1 MALVTAGGG
10 AGIGAAAAHVMAR
23 EGAAVMVTDVDG
35 DGAAAVAESIA
46 RAGGRAD
53 SMVVDVTVEDQLRV
67 AVERTVA
74 SFGALDVGVYNAGV
88 ADLVDDVTTMDVAMW
103 DRSYAVNVRGA
114 MLFAR
119 HVIPPM
125 RTQGRGSLV
134 FTTAAAGLR
143 AEPTRPA
150 YGSSKAALAHLTQY
164 LATYYGQWGIRAN
177 AASGHDDSARSAPGG
192 TDEHPRLAGPAP
204 CATAGWQP
212 AELGEVIAFLAS
224 DRASF
229 VTGAV
234 LPVDGGMTVH
244 APYYSDMLAPAETS
258 PRRPI
263 R

>member
-1 MALVTAGGG
+1 MPRPPASWLAK
-10 AGIGAAAAHVMAR
+10 
-23 EGAAVMVTDVDG
+23 GAAVMVTDVDG

-74 SFGALDVGVYNAGV
+74 SFGAVDVGVYNAGV
-88 ADLVDDVTTMDVAMW
+88 ADLVDDVTAMDVAMW

-177 AASGHDDSARSAPGG
+177 AVSP
-192 TDEHPRLAGPAP
+192 
-204 CATAGWQP
+204 
-212 AELGEVIAFLAS
+212 
-224 DRASF
+224 
-229 VTGAV
+229 
-234 LPVDGGMTVH
+234 GMTIPLDQRQEGPMSTLVW
-244 APYYSDMLAPAETS
+244 LARHHVLQRVGE
-258 PRRPI
+258 PRGAGRGHRLPGL
-263 R
+263 